1 MPAMASPWGKPGAWA
16 LDSEE
21 HEAELL
27 KEEQEQ
33 EQQQK
38 KAELSLDFPSLND
51 ALATKQKKKGQTL
64 SLAEFTAHGGSGSKY
79 SSQGRTHEDVL
90 VLPTGP
96 RERTAEELDRNKLGG
111 GFRNYG
117 SNGSYERSNRYSNG
131 DDSSSSK
138 WGSSRVSDENR
149 RNDGGFNRGDS
160 SKEFVPSR
168 ADEVDNWA
176 STKKPMAGNGFERRD
191 RGLGFSDSQSS
202 KADESESW
210 VSNKSNVPSD
220 ARRFGANGGFD
231 RERRGGFTASGGG
244 ADSDTWGRKKD
255 EGNNGGGGG
264 GADSDTWGRKKDEGN
279 SGGGGGGSRPKLNL
293 QPRTL
298 PVNDVKSSEIS
309 GTTAR
314 SKSSNPF
321 GEARPREEVL
331 AEKGHDWK
339 KLDEELEMKIKELS
353 MEKTEKSNAIGKKS
367 FGDGTGHAAEDRTE
381 RSWRKPESPPEESPE
396 SRPDSVEDNENG
408 DGEGDGDGNKNE
420 A

>member
-1 MPAMASPWGKPGAWA
+1 MAAMVSPWGKPGAWA

-33 EQQQK
+33 QK
-38 KAELSLDFPSLND
+38 QAELGLDFPSLND
-51 ALATKQKKKGQTL
+51 ALSTKPKKKGQTL
-64 SLAEFTAHGGSGSKY
+64 SLAEFNAYSGSSGSRS
-79 SSQGRTHEDVL
+79 SSQGRTHEDL
-90 VLPTGP
+90 MSLPTGP
-96 RERTAEELDRNKLGG
+96 RERTAEELDRNRLGG

-117 SNGSYERSNRYSNG
+117 SNGTYERNNRYSSG
-131 DDSSSSK
+131 DDSSNSK

-149 RNDGGFNRGDS
+149 RGGFGSDRGDS
-160 SKEFVPSR
+160 GKEFTTSR

-191 RGLGFSDSQSS
+191 RGVGFSDSQSS

-220 ARRFGANGGFD
+220 GRRFGANGGFD
-231 RERRGGFTASGGG
+231 RERRGGFAASGGG
-244 ADSDTWGRKKD
+244 ADSDNWGRKKE
-255 EGNNGGGGG
+255 EG
-264 GADSDTWGRKKDEGN
+264 GN
-279 SGGGGGGSRPKLNL
+279 TTTGGSVGGRLKLNL

-298 PVNDVKSSEIS
+298 PVSDGKSSEVLGI
-309 GTTAR
+309 AAK

-339 KLDEELEMKIKELS
+339 KLDEQLESKIKEVPV
-353 MEKTEKSNAIGKKS
+353 EKTEKSSASSFGKKS
-367 FGDGTGHAAEDRTE
+367 FGNGTGRSAEDRTE
-381 RSWRKPESPPEESPE
+381 RSWRKPELPNESPE
-396 SRPDSVEDNENG
+396 SHPDRFVQ
-408 DGEGDGDGNKNE
+408 
-420 A
+420 

>member
-1 MPAMASPWGKPGAWA
+1 M
-16 LDSEE
+16 
-21 HEAELL
+21 
-27 KEEQEQ
+27 
-33 EQQQK
+33 
-38 KAELSLDFPSLND
+38 
-51 ALATKQKKKGQTL
+51 
-64 SLAEFTAHGGSGSKY
+64 AEFTAHAGSGSKY

-131 DDSSSSK
+131 DDSSNSK

-231 RERRGGFTASGGG
+231 RERRGGFPAS
-244 ADSDTWGRKKD
+244 
-255 EGNNGGGGG
+255 GG

-339 KLDEELEMKIKELS
+339 KLDEELELKIKEVS

-367 FGDGTGHAAEDRTE
+367 FGNGTTRAAEDRTE

-408 DGEGDGDGNKNE
+408 EEDGNKNE